1 MLKFLKRKSASIVS
15 KSSYPYH
22 VEHDGFIVNNIFLR
36 LKDPDNNLDD
46 DFMLKAMGEGGGD
59 DDSQGS
65 DDDSN
70 DGSQDWETDS
80 DVMGG
85 RSEDEFDDE
94 VRS

>member
-1 MLKFLKRKSASIVS
+1 M
-15 KSSYPYH
+15 
-22 VEHDGFIVNNIFLR
+22 VNNIFLR

-46 DFMLKAMGEGGGD
+46 DFMLKAMGEGGDD
-59 DDSQGS
+59 DDSNGSDDDSNGS

-94 VRS
+94 VRSW

>member
-1 MLKFLKRKSASIVS
+1 M
-15 KSSYPYH
+15 
-22 VEHDGFIVNNIFLR
+22 VNNIFLR

-46 DFMLKAMGEGGGD
+46 DFMLKAMGEGGD
-59 DDSQGS
+59 DDDNDNDGS
-65 DDDSN
+65 DVDSN